1 MLTRQLAA
9 AQFLIVKIP
18 ICARCATSFNHDA
31 IIVGNHFIC
40 SFHFHIY
47 YYLNFVSKEQPIL
60 TNRLV
65 GVATLCHG

>member
-31 IIVGNHFIC
+31 KIVGHHVFVVTFFHYFI
-40 SFHFHIY
+40 SF
-47 YYLNFVSKEQPIL
+47 
-60 TNRLV
+60 
-65 GVATLCHG
+65 